1 MPPGPL
7 RRALEDFIATSPPAV
22 KVKSF
27 WDQFNNRADEL
38 AVLYNSIAP
47 LNNVR
52 EWIWFTYFLGFGC
65 LYLITGFHP
74 AYDILYQ
81 MLHPPTVAQVKE
93 TVQETIEKVFSDPVL
108 GEWVEVMGSL
118 VTDPVMD
125 LFEEFAN
132 HEEKDPRDFARRFH
146 GLMTAI
152 TTTGTLA
159 DFVAQA
165 TSLGQIKAIGTMVQ
179 SVYWNL
185 GLGFLGWQTMA
196 PILSAGLQPGLTRH
210 YNKLYRPMRFSASEL
225 RDLYALGEITA
236 DQLRDGARSMG
247 WRDEDIEQWIQL
259 AFRTMSAG
267 DIWQA
272 YHEGKRNTTWVTERL
287 RALGYDP
294 ADIPLMIELNPVPPE
309 NEIKEL
315 SASTA
320 RRSYREDLISAA
332 QLRSYLQL
340 LDYSEAEITLIT
352 SLEDLSKED
361 AAKRLTVGQVKEAW
375 TANVLTDSEA
385 KHWLREAGFPS
396 QQIEI
401 LLSTW
406 KQEVTPVFVK
416 VNLGTV
422 LGAYVTHIYNRVQ
435 TYDKLATIGFS
446 PEDATLELDL
456 AELRNP
462 DAFQPPAPPP
472 PKLLTPGVLA
482 ELVFYGLMT
491 PQQMHDRLVALAY
504 TDPDATLLTEAAR
517 IRARQAPKPLPQATI
532 ANAYRAGVISRDQAG
547 GLLSALGYT
556 AENAALIL
564 DTLEARYPEDFGA
577 APEVR
582 MKVLHEATLVDLTVA
597 GVITTAELRARL
609 AALLYEPGDIELILV
624 RVEQLMAPPVRI
636 LTQTTVE
643 RGYIALVLTREAAY
657 AKLIEI
663 FFTPEDANQILN
675 TVEIENPA
683 VFNPALVQVVRLPSI
698 SALVMAVQNG
708 LLTEEQYLAR
718 CQEIGYRP
726 EDAQLYLALATKNER
741 KATTRLT
748 PAQIVA
754 AYNKGFYSYGAAL
767 GLLAQRG
774 YSDADGIILLRTSKD
789 LIENTDAWYGMLQ
802 GDLTFSDVLTQL
814 VNFNYADEDILKAF
828 SSLPV
833 ATRSSLGVD
842 LTDLGDFLKT
852 FPGGE

>member
-1 MPPGPL
+1 MNG
-7 RRALEDFIATSPPAV
+7 RA
-22 KVKSF
+22 
-27 WDQFNNRADEL
+27 QEL
-38 AVLYNSIAP
+38 ADLYNSVAP
-47 LNNVR
+47 LNNVK
-52 EWIWFTYFLGFGC
+52 EWIWFSYFLGFGS
-65 LYLITGFHP
+65 LYLITGWRP
-74 AYDILYQ
+74 AYDILYG
-81 MLHPPTVAQVKE
+81 MLHPPTPTQIKE
-93 TVQETIEKVFSDPVL
+93 TVVDTIAGVFGDPVI
-108 GEWVEVMGSL
+108 GEWVEIMGSL

-196 PILSAGLQPGLTRH
+196 PILTAGLQPGLTRH

-236 DQLRDGARSMG
+236 DELREGARSMG
-247 WRDEDIEQWIQL
+247 WRDADIEQWIQL
-259 AFRTMSAG
+259 AFRTLSAG

-272 YHEGKRNTTWVTERL
+272 YHEGKMDQAEVTRRL
-287 RALGYDP
+287 RVLGYDP
-294 ADIPLMIELNPVPPE
+294 ADIPLMIALNPAPPE
-309 NEIKEL
+309 NEVKEL

-320 RRSYREDLISAA
+320 RRSYRENLISAE
-332 QLRSYLQL
+332 QLRTYLKL
-340 LDYSEAEITLIT
+340 LDYSEAEIDLIT
-352 SLEDLSKED
+352 SLEDLSRED

-385 KHWLREAGFPS
+385 VHWLKQAGFPS
-396 QQIEI
+396 QQITI
-401 LLSTW
+401 LLDTW
-406 KQEVTPVFVK
+406 KQEIVPVFVK

-422 LGAYVTHIYNRVQ
+422 IGAYVTHIYNRVQ

-462 DAFQPPAPPP
+462 DAFQPPTPPP
-472 PKLLTPGVLA
+472 AKLLTPGVLA

-491 PQQMHDRLVALAY
+491 PQQMHDRLVMLAY

-517 IRARQAPKPLPQATI
+517 IRAMPTPKPLPQATI
-532 ANAYRAGVISRDQAG
+532 ANAYRAGVILRAQAAQMLG
-547 GLLSALGYT
+547 ALGYT
-556 AENAALIL
+556 AENVALIL

-577 APEVR
+577 PGEIR
-582 MKVLHEATLVDLTVA
+582 MKVLNEATLVDLTVA
-597 GVITTAELRARL
+597 GVITPDELRSRL
-609 AALLYEPGDIELILV
+609 VALLYELGDIELILV

-643 RGYIALVLTREAAY
+643 RGYIAGVLTREAAY

-663 FFTPEDANQILN
+663 FFTPEDADQILN

-708 LLTEEQYLAR
+708 LITEAEYLAR

-726 EDAQLYLALATKNER
+726 EDAQLYLALATRNER
-741 KATTRLT
+741 KATTQLS

-767 GLLAQRG
+767 SFLAQRG

-828 SSLPV
+828 SGLPP
-833 ATRSSLGVD
+833 ATRSTLGVD
-842 LTDLGDFLKT
+842 LTDLGTFLKT